1 MKPSLRPNPSVPAAC
16 NALSYSKTVA
26 GLAHEYTLQAK
37 AAGENQE
44 TAENPVS
51 ETPAAEETPV
61 VPGME
66 PAPPGAPVEPTEEI
80 NTTVPY
86 YMYGAFENGGY
97 HQPSVEE
104 EEVAPGEEKKEK
116 RTRARTEV
124 EAPSSFIAAGG
135 WLLWR
140 LRARNGRLSSWQHAE
155 GQ

>member
-16 NALSYSKTVA
+16 NALSYSKTVS
-26 GLAHEYTLQAK
+26 GLAHEYTMQAK
-37 AAGENQE
+37 AAGESQAS
-44 TAENPVS
+44 TENPVS

-61 VPGME
+61 APGME
-66 PAPPGAPVEPTEEI
+66 PAPPGAPVEPAATEEI

-97 HQPSVEE
+97 HQPPVEE

-116 RTRARTEV
+116 KTRTRTEP

-135 WLLWR
+135 R
-140 LRARNGRLSSWQHAE
+140 LVW
-155 GQ
+155 

>member
-26 GLAHEYTLQAK
+26 GLAHEYTMQAK
-37 AAGENQE
+37 AAGESQ
-44 TAENPVS
+44 ASSENPVS

-61 VPGME
+61 APGME
-66 PAPPGAPVEPTEEI
+66 PAPPGAPVEPAATEEI

-97 HQPSVEE
+97 HQPPVEE

-116 RTRARTEV
+116 TRTRTEP

-135 WLLWR
+135 R
-140 LRARNGRLSSWQHAE
+140 LVW
-155 GQ
+155 